1 MALVLKDRVKETTT
15 TAGTGTVTLAGAVT
29 GYQSFSAI
37 GNGNTTYYCIAGQ
50 SGSEWEVGIG
60 TYTSSGTTLSRDT
73 VLASSNAGSL
83 VTFSAGTKDVFVTY
97 PASEAT
103 PTSVYGYTTT
113 ATAAGTTTLTAT
125 STYLQYFTGSTTQT
139 VQMPVTSTLSLGWSF
154 HIVNNSTGN
163 LTVNSSGGNLIGT
176 VLPGTT
182 AHITCVDITVTTAA
196 GWDFGYTDFGSA
208 TGTGSVV
215 LSDKPSIVSASA
227 ITAGTQNTYALTVGN
242 SSSSDFTIG
251 SDGTYVYL
259 QSWGG
264 RTLRLNDQGNP
275 IEPRTNV
282 KIYSQT
288 SLSGAVSTSYAL
300 GLSNNN
306 TGSADFTVGSDASF
320 VYVETW
326 NTKPLRFGALN
337 GGTAQFAQ
345 NVSFEKKVSLT
356 DTPTNTVPVLS
367 LTGTPNGAAG
377 GKTGVLAVG
386 TNFTASD
393 KNIMAS
399 FVQDINDYTQV
410 IVQNPNAGTSASADF
425 IVNND
430 NTTGAG
436 VYGDFGINSSNYVG
450 SGPFA
455 LPDAVYLYS
464 NGGDLVIG
472 TNTAHAIRFVAN
484 NGASDAATFSSGGIL
499 SLATPLGIG
508 SGGTGKGSGN
518 AAITELEGFTSTVTS
533 GGTTTLTNT
542 STYKQFFTGSA
553 NQTITLPST
562 STLAQG
568 WSFHIVNNS
577 TGTLTVQT
585 STAVSLG
592 TIPTHVTAMPTALT
606 TSGNTATDWEF
617 GLTDF
622 GTSTGTGAV
631 TLNSSPTINFLN
643 LGAGTTASP
652 PLDIAAGTN
661 LTTPAAGAVEYDG
674 AAFYATTDTSG
685 GRGFLP
691 TTQTFFL
698 TANGANISTIA
709 NFFGAT
715 SNISLVANA
724 FYDIEIVLICTKNTA
739 GTITW
744 TLTNSAAPTQMVVDY
759 EMSPVTGIVAPPG
772 TATMLRGQAVN
783 VTAAAYTVATA
794 SITNNVS
801 VFARFRLLLRN
812 GNGTSLQI
820 RATAGAG
827 TITPLAGSRW
837 FCRRLPGAN
846 TGTFAA

>member
-103 PTSVYGYTTT
+103 PNSVYGYTTT

-154 HIVNNSTGN
+154 HICNNSTGN

-282 KIYSQT
+282 KIYSQNA
-288 SLSGAVSTSYAL
+288 LSGAVPTSYAL

-306 TGSADFTVGSDASF
+306 TGSADFTVGSDSSF

-326 NTKPLRFGALN
+326 NAKPLRFGALN
-337 GGTAQFAQ
+337 SGTAQFAQ
-345 NVSFEKKVSLT
+345 NVTFDKASRVF
-356 DTPTNTVPVLS
+356 
-367 LTGTPNGAAG
+367 AG
-377 GKTGVLAVG
+377 L
-386 TNFTASD
+386 
-393 KNIMAS
+393 M
-399 FVQDINDYTQV
+399 
-410 IVQNPNAGTSASADF
+410 
-425 IVNND
+425 
-430 NTTGAG
+430 
-436 VYGDFGINSSNYVG
+436 
-450 SGPFA
+450 
-455 LPDAVYLYS
+455 
-464 NGGDLVIG
+464 
-472 TNTAHAIRFVAN
+472 
-484 NGASDAATFSSGGIL
+484 
-499 SLATPLGIG
+499 
-508 SGGTGKGSGN
+508 
-518 AAITELEGFTSTVTS
+518 GFTSTATAAS
-533 GGTTTLTNT
+533 TTTLTDT
-542 STYKQFFTGSA
+542 STYYQLFTGTST
-553 NQTITLPST
+553 QTVQLPDT
-562 STLAQG
+562 STLQQG

-577 TGTLTVQT
+577 TQSITVQT
-585 STAVSLG
+585 STAVTLG
-592 TIPTHVTAMPTALT
+592 TVPPTTTGMPTVISTA
-606 TSGNTATDWEF
+606 GNTAGDWEF

-622 GTSTGTGAV
+622 SSFTGTGSLV
-631 TLNSSPTINFLN
+631 LNADPTINRVQVLDSTPITVGTAGTYAAVFGNDSNTDFGIGSDASVVYLQTFNAKTLN
-643 LGAGTTASP
+643 LQQANNSLQIDCNTGVKTAPQGGGYFTFVAGTATTAPLLFNAGTT
-652 PLDIAAGTN
+652 
-661 LTTPAAGAVEYDG
+661 LTTPAQGSFEFDG
-674 AAFYATTDTSG
+674 AQAFITANTSTGEGRQLLYPLQVFELATSATVASG
-685 GRGFLP
+685 GA
-691 TTQTFFL
+691 FF
-698 TANGANISTIA
+698 TNTKRPAMIA
-709 NFFGAT
+709 NRRY
-715 SNISLVANA
+715 II
-724 FYDIEIVLICTKNTA
+724 DIYAIFQKSTA
-739 GTITW
+739 GTVTFSFSNSAAVNFTYLQAIANTFVQGAVSAA
-744 TLTNSAAPTQMVVDY
+744 LTNSASIAATGAATTTSAASASLANNANCFTHIRGVVQP
-759 EMSPVTGIVAPPG
+759 SANTR
-772 TATMLRGQAVN
+772 LQLN
-783 VTAAAYTVATA
+783 VTCSAGTVTSLLGSTFILAALSDVATVG
-794 SITNNVS
+794 N
-801 VFARFRLLLRN
+801 FA
-812 GNGTSLQI
+812 
-820 RATAGAG
+820 
-827 TITPLAGSRW
+827 
-837 FCRRLPGAN
+837 
-846 TGTFAA
+846 